1 MPTQPVSPMAMKMFI
16 SPAPSIDMT
25 RITKSRRGKAY
36 ITSMNAREEQVDA
49 APEVPDSAPIGT
61 PISTM
66 MICAPSPTSIE
77 TRAP

>member
-1 MPTQPVSPMAMKMFI
+1 MKMFI

-25 RITKSRRGKAY
+25 RMTKSRRGKAY
-36 ITSMNAREEQVDA
+36 ITSMNRVSTRSTRPPRYPAM
-49 APEVPDSAPIGT
+49 APMGT

-66 MICAPSPTSIE
+66 MTCAPSPTSID

>member
-1 MPTQPVSPMAMKMFI
+1 MKMFI
-16 SPAPSIDMT
+16 SPAPSMDMT

-36 ITSMNAREEQVDA
+36 ITSTTRVRTRSVRPPMN
-49 APEVPDSAPIGT
+49 PDTAPIGT

-66 MICAPSPTSIE
+66 MICAPRPTSID